1 MLLQMYILNQNKG
14 KRSLGVTIYIWL
26 IKNTKP
32 MMRLRSDRA
41 VTITNAVESNPNIVA
56 TCEAELKGTRKD
68 EDRRK
73 MARIEKD

>member
-1 MLLQMYILNQNKG
+1 
-14 KRSLGVTIYIWL
+14 
-26 IKNTKP
+26 

-56 TCEAELKGTRKD
+56 TCETELKGTRKD
-68 EDRRK
+68 GDRRK

>member
-1 MLLQMYILNQNKG
+1 
-14 KRSLGVTIYIWL
+14 
-26 IKNTKP
+26 

-73 MARIEKD
+73 MARIEKDQAKKGINSEMSNKRMD

>member
-1 MLLQMYILNQNKG
+1 
-14 KRSLGVTIYIWL
+14 
-26 IKNTKP
+26 